1 LIGLLKIC
9 SIKGKKINM
18 GFANNSNNKIMKKL
32 SAFTIFFSLLYIC
45 FATYGFCEKDKEAI
59 EYIQNGHIN
68 WTTGIVQAKGVGT
81 PLKKS
86 SGNSNVSSMKILSDS
101 KNNARHNML
110 KIIKNVRIN
119 SVQKAGNYATIN
131 DSVAKQLEEIILKAR
146 ENEKMRKYMS
156 DGTVE
161 VYLQLSLYGGFA
173 QLFLPQEIKQI
184 ETIKPVV
191 IKGKNSSTQP
201 SKTIH
206 LKNYTG
212 LVVDATGISVN
223 PAMAPRLL
231 DENGKEV
238 YGAAFASREFAVQKG
253 MSGYSKDI
261 KTAKTSPRVENNPL
275 FVKGLRTTGP
285 GNCDIVISN
294 TDASILQNSSE
305 HLAFLKK
312 CRVIIVLK

>member
-1 LIGLLKIC
+1 VNIVA
-9 SIKGKKINM
+9 
-18 GFANNSNNKIMKKL
+18 ANNSNSEIMKKL
-32 SAFTIFFSLLYIC
+32 SAFTILFSVLFVC
-45 FATYGFCEKDKEAI
+45 FTAYGFCEKNSEAI
-59 EYIQNGHIN
+59 EYKQNGHIN

-81 PLKKS
+81 PLKKI
-86 SGNSNVSSMKILSDS
+86 SGDASVASMKIQSDS

-119 SVQKAGNYATIN
+119 SVKKAGNYATIN
-131 DSVAKQLEEIILKAR
+131 NSVAKQLEKIICKAR

-184 ETIKPVV
+184 ESIKQVA
-191 IKGKNSSTQP
+191 IGGKKSSSQP
-201 SKTIH
+201 SKTSD

-212 LVVDATGISVN
+212 LVVDTTGISVN

-231 DENGKEV
+231 DEDGKEV
-238 YGAAFASREFAVQKG
+238 YGTAFVSREFAVQKG
-253 MSGYSKDI
+253 MSGYSKDF
-261 KTAKTSPRVENNPL
+261 KTAKTSPGVGNNPL
-275 FVKGLRTTGP
+275 SVKGLRTTGP

-294 TDASILQNSSE
+294 ADASILRSSSK

-312 CRVIIVLK
+312 CKVIIVLD

>member
-1 LIGLLKIC
+1 MLFT
-9 SIKGKKINM
+9 SN
-18 GFANNSNNKIMKKL
+18 FNSEFMKKSTVL
-32 SAFTIFFSLLYIC
+32 SILFSFFFVC
-45 FATYGFCEKDKEAI
+45 FATFGFCEINQEAI
-59 EYIQNGHIN
+59 EYKENGYIN
-68 WTTGIVQAKGVGT
+68 WTTGIVQAKGVGV

-86 SGNSNVSSMKILSDS
+86 SDNSSVSNMKVLSDA
-101 KNNARHNML
+101 KNDARHNMM
-110 KIIKNVRIN
+110 KTIKAVRIN
-119 SVQKAGNYATIN
+119 SVKKARNYATIN
-131 DSVAKQLEEIILKAR
+131 NSVAKQLEEIILKAK
-146 ENEKMRKYMS
+146 ENEKIRKYLS

-161 VYLQLSLYGGFA
+161 VYLRLSLYGGFA

-184 ETIKPVV
+184 ESIKQVA
-191 IKGKNSSTQP
+191 IEGKTSTSQS
-201 SKTIH
+201 SKTSH

-231 DENGKEV
+231 DEDGKEV

-261 KTAKTSPRVENNPL
+261 KSAKTCPRVGINPL
-275 FVKGLRTTGP
+275 SVKGLRTTGL

-294 TDASILQNSSE
+294 ADASILRNSSE

-312 CRVIIVLK
+312 CLVIIVLD

>member
-1 LIGLLKIC
+1 
-9 SIKGKKINM
+9 
-18 GFANNSNNKIMKKL
+18 MKKL
-32 SAFTIFFSLLYIC
+32 SAFTIFLSFLFVC
-45 FATYGFCEKDKEAI
+45 FTAYGFCAKNEKAI
-59 EYIQNGHIN
+59 EYRQNGHIN

-86 SGNSNVSSMKILSDS
+86 SGNASVSSMKILSDS

-110 KIIKNVRIN
+110 KIIKGVRIN
-119 SVQKAGNYATIN
+119 SVKKAGNYATIN
-131 DSVAKQLEEIILKAR
+131 ESVAKKLEEIIYKAR

-184 ETIKPVV
+184 ESIKQVA
-191 IKGKNSSTQP
+191 IGGGNSSSQP
-201 SKTIH
+201 SKTSD

-212 LVVDATGISVN
+212 LVVDTTGISVN

-231 DENGKEV
+231 DEDGKEV

-253 MSGYSKDI
+253 MSGYSKDF
-261 KTAKTSPRVENNPL
+261 KTAKTSPRVGNNPL
-275 FVKGLRTTGP
+275 SVKGLRTTGP

-294 TDASILQNSSE
+294 ADASSLRNSSE
-305 HLAFLKK
+305 HLAFLKN

>member
-1 LIGLLKIC
+1 
-9 SIKGKKINM
+9 
-18 GFANNSNNKIMKKL
+18 MKKS
-32 SAFTIFFSLLYIC
+32 SAFTIFFSVL
-45 FATYGFCEKDKEAI
+45 FAFFTAYGFCAKNKEVI
-59 EYIQNGHIN
+59 EYKQNGHIN
-68 WTTGIVQAKGVGT
+68 WTTGIVQAKGIGT

-86 SGNSNVSSMKILSDS
+86 TGNASVSSMKILSDS

-119 SVQKAGNYATIN
+119 SVKKAGNYATIN
-131 DSVAKQLEEIILKAR
+131 NSVAKQLEEIIYKAR

-184 ETIKPVV
+184 ESIKQVTV
-191 IKGKNSSTQP
+191 GGKNSSSQP
-201 SKTIH
+201 YKTSD

-231 DENGKEV
+231 NEDGKEV

-253 MSGYSKDI
+253 MSGYSKDF
-261 KTAKTSPRVENNPL
+261 KTAKTSPMVGNNPL
-275 FVKGLRTTGP
+275 SVKGLRTTGP

-294 TDASILQNSSE
+294 ADASILRSSSG

-312 CRVIIVLK
+312 CKVIIVLD

>member
-1 LIGLLKIC
+1 MGL
-9 SIKGKKINM
+9 STTPS
-18 GFANNSNNKIMKKL
+18 NSEIMKKL
-32 SAFTIFFSLLYIC
+32 SALTILFSVLFTGF
-45 FATYGFCEKDKEAI
+45 TGYGFRAENKEAI
-59 EYIQNGHIN
+59 EYKQNGHIN

-86 SGNSNVSSMKILSDS
+86 SDNASVSSMKILSDS
-101 KNNARHNML
+101 KNSARHNML

-119 SVQKAGNYATIN
+119 SVKKAENFATIN
-131 DSVAKQLEEIILKAR
+131 NSVAKQLEEIIYKAR

-184 ETIKPVV
+184 ESIKQVA
-191 IKGKNSSTQP
+191 IGGGKSSLQP
-201 SKTIH
+201 SKTSD

-231 DENGKEV
+231 DEDGKEV

-253 MSGYSKDI
+253 MSGYSKDF
-261 KTAKTSPRVENNPL
+261 KTAKTSPRVGNNPL
-275 FVKGLRTTGP
+275 SVKGLRTTGP

-294 TDASILQNSSE
+294 ADASILRNSSE

-312 CRVIIVLK
+312 CLVIIVLK

>member
-1 LIGLLKIC
+1 
-9 SIKGKKINM
+9 
-18 GFANNSNNKIMKKL
+18 MKKL
-32 SAFTIFFSLLYIC
+32 SAFTMFFSFLFVY
-45 FATYGFCEKDKEAI
+45 FTAYGFCEKNKEAI
-59 EYIQNGHIN
+59 EYKQNGHIN

-86 SGNSNVSSMKILSDS
+86 SGDASVSSMKILSDS

-110 KIIKNVRIN
+110 KTIQNVRID
-119 SVQKAGNYATIN
+119 SVKKAGNYATIN
-131 DSVAKQLEEIILKAR
+131 NSVAKQLEEIIYKAR

-173 QLFLPQEIKQI
+173 QLFLPEEIKPI
-184 ETIKPVV
+184 ESIKQVA
-191 IKGKNSSTQP
+191 IGGKKASSQP
-201 SKTIH
+201 SKTSD

-212 LVVDATGISVN
+212 LVVDATCISVN

-231 DENGKEV
+231 DEDGKEV
-238 YGAAFASREFAVQKG
+238 YGTAFASREFAVQKG
-253 MSGYSKDI
+253 MSGYSKDF
-261 KTAKTSPRVENNPL
+261 KTAKTSPRVGKNPL
-275 FVKGLRTTGP
+275 SVKGLRTTGP

-294 TDASILQNSSE
+294 ADASILRNSSE

-312 CRVIIVLK
+312 CLVIIVLK

>member
-1 LIGLLKIC
+1 ML
-9 SIKGKKINM
+9 
-18 GFANNSNNKIMKKL
+18 
-32 SAFTIFFSLLYIC
+32 
-45 FATYGFCEKDKEAI
+45 
-59 EYIQNGHIN
+59 
-68 WTTGIVQAKGVGT
+68 AKGIGT

-86 SGNSNVSSMKILSDS
+86 TGNASVSSMKILSDS

-119 SVQKAGNYATIN
+119 SVKKAGNYATIN
-131 DSVAKQLEEIILKAR
+131 NSVAKQLEEIIYKAR

-184 ETIKPVV
+184 ESIKQVTV
-191 IKGKNSSTQP
+191 GGKNSSSQP
-201 SKTIH
+201 YKTSD

-231 DENGKEV
+231 NEDGKEV
-238 YGAAFASREFAVQKG
+238 YGAVFASREFAVQKG
-253 MSGYSKDI
+253 MSGYSKDF
-261 KTAKTSPRVENNPL
+261 KTAKTSPMVGNNPL
-275 FVKGLRTTGP
+275 SVKGLRTTGP

-294 TDASILQNSSE
+294 ADASILRSSSG

-312 CRVIIVLK
+312 CKVIIVLD